1 MGNFTTI
8 DPTQGKVPEIAVV
21 EKVFSENDRL
31 PEEEH
36 EKAVHAFFTADGI
49 ASGISKDL
57 AFVDKIPQLIDDILE
72 NKSWECVYIARGVV
86 TPYYCRY
93 VKGTD
98 SDNFRAF
105 ITAKRPN
112 GLGTTIETVDRLLE
126 PEPEIKRKFRTL
138 IYESRQGER
147 LDLIDPTSGGD
158 CPKLDLAERQ
168 QKTLR
173 AANRAATAIPAIGKL
188 LDRELIA
195 IDIAAKLGRNI
206 KNPDNLTADEREYVE
221 SRDLIGLRIDE
232 YIKSNPIPEDEYK
245 EPAYRRELNR
255 FVKDLLGIK
264 DRSKQVR
271 MDNPKKAAEKLLQ
284 FYTGEKLQELLDHLQ
299 QGLELPSQEQ
309 PLLTEKD
316 ATAMVEDRPE
326 GIEPDKG
333 DRNNLEQDPTP
344 PVNTT
349 PQPQEEQ
356 EESSVSPTNR
366 DNSTLD
372 QQDEPNYSLN
382 TRQLAE
388 RLKLQHQTIMN
399 MMYNKPEQFPQ
410 WSQERDPEGIA
421 WQRSSEKNGKLTL
434 FSPVLDNDRE
444 DEPDAIENGV

>member
-1 MGNFTTI
+1 
-8 DPTQGKVPEIAVV
+8 
-21 EKVFSENDRL
+21 
-31 PEEEH
+31 
-36 EKAVHAFFTADGI
+36 
-49 ASGISKDL
+49 
-57 AFVDKIPQLIDDILE
+57 
-72 NKSWECVYIARGVV
+72 
-86 TPYYCRY
+86 
-93 VKGTD
+93 
-98 SDNFRAF
+98 
-105 ITAKRPN
+105 
-112 GLGTTIETVDRLLE
+112 LGTTIETVDRLLE

-138 IYESRQGER
+138 IYESHQGER
-147 LDLIDPTSGGD
+147 TDLTDSTSRLEVG
-158 CPKLDLAERQ
+158 KLDELGSRHQER
-168 QKTLR
+168 TR
-173 AANRAATAIPAIGKL
+173 AANRAAKAIPAIGKL

-206 KNPDNLTADEREYVE
+206 KDPDNLTADEREYVE
-221 SRDLIGLRIDE
+221 NRDLIGLRIDE
-232 YIKSNPIPEDEYK
+232 YIKFNPIPEDEYK

-264 DRSKQVR
+264 DRSKQVRMDNPKKAAEKLREFYTGERLNELLGHLQPKQVR

-434 FSPVLDNDRE
+434 FSPILDDDRE